1 MKLFK
6 ITTGITFLAL
16 LSVSFSSCQDMLD
29 TNAKEVVES
38 SENYHNVYDADN
50 AIWGLYGKVQN
61 LAENVVVLNEL
72 RADLMDVTTNATQ
85 DQVDLN
91 SHRETATNKYCD
103 PTPFYEVILN
113 ANDILY
119 NFKKMLAENKI
130 SKENYVPRYADVLAI
145 RCWAYLQLGMHF
157 KDIAYVTNPLQTVDS
172 LSIHDLFPTKSL
184 DELIPQLI
192 SEMESLPT
200 LETNTLSSFYGKT
213 ISDNGKSF
221 YLNLQFIDKHIL
233 LGDLY
238 LWNDQYVQAATQY
251 KAYMDAADA
260 ISSKTNIEN
269 KISTW
274 VWSGSNEPR
283 FQITYQRY
291 KDQDVTSFR
300 NMWKEIFY
308 RSSTDAGTSGSIGLQ
323 DEMIWMMSFS
333 GSANSVSPFIK
344 LFANTGQGQYQLKPS
359 SYAIDSLWNT
369 QVQQS
374 NGFVFDGRGRESSY
388 DNVNGQP
395 VVLKYL
401 YDYYAAGNPDA
412 NKTIHLNYFS
422 FANPYSKPGKW
433 FLYRAALLHLR
444 YAEAANRA
452 GYPRLAYSL
461 LNNGIKANYD
471 WTASTGT
478 TRTDKS
484 GVQYTSFPPVIP
496 IAIQIPVGASQDT
509 INAIKNR
516 YKLYEES
523 IPSKPYPAPFYLDA
537 RQNDVPYTFLRS
549 PWRDNGGIRGRAFL
563 LNITKP
569 DGIVTTADS
578 IQWIEKALIKEA
590 ALECGFEGHRW
601 GDLLRIA
608 RRNNKRDGGNSVA
621 TIMNAAVAH
630 KFNASGSGSAS
641 ITDGNLFLPM
651 KK

>member
-1 MKLFK
+1 MKLLK
-6 ITTGITFLAL
+6 ITTGITLFAL
-16 LSVSFSSCQDMLD
+16 LSASLTSCQDMID
-29 TNAKEVVES
+29 TNAKEVVEA

-72 RADLMDVTTNATQ
+72 RADLMDVTSNATQ

-91 SHRETATNKYCD
+91 QHQETASNKYCD

-119 NFKKMLAENKI
+119 NFKKMLDENKI
-130 SKENYVPRYADVLAI
+130 SKVDYNPRYSDVMAI

-157 KDIAYVTNPLQTVDS
+157 KDVAYVTNPLESVDS
-172 LSIHDLFPTKSL
+172 LSIAGLFPTKSL
-184 DELIPQLI
+184 DELISQLI
-192 SEMESLPT
+192 GEMESLPT
-200 LETNTLSSFYGKT
+200 RETNTLSSYYGKT
-213 ISDNGKSF
+213 ITDNSKSF
-221 YLNLQFIDKHIL
+221 YLNLQFVDKHIL

-238 LWNDQYVQAATQY
+238 LWNDQYVEAATQY

-260 ISSKTNIEN
+260 LSSKTNIEN

-308 RSSTDAGTSGSIGLQ
+308 RGSTDAGTSGSIGLQ

-333 GSANSVSPFIK
+333 GSSNSVSPFIK

-388 DNVNGQP
+388 DYVNGQP

-401 YDYYAAGNPDA
+401 YDYYAVGNTDA
-412 NKTIHLNYFS
+412 NKTIHLNYYNFTNQ
-422 FANPYSKPGKW
+422 FTKPGKW

-452 GYPRLAYSL
+452 GYPRLAYAL
-461 LNNGIKANYD
+461 LNNGIKANFEWLKSD
-471 WTASTGT
+471 RT
-478 TRTDKS
+478 TRADKA
-484 GVQYTSFPPVIP
+484 GVEYSSFPPANDSVP
-496 IAIQIPVGASQDT
+496 A
-509 INAIKNR
+509 R
-516 YKLYEES
+516 
-523 IPSKPYPAPFYLDA
+523 PYPAPFYLDA
-537 RQNDVPYTFLRS
+537 RQNDAPYTFLRS

-590 ALECGFEGHRW
+590 ALECGFEGQRW

-608 RRNNKRDGGNSVA
+608 RRNNKRDGATSVS

-630 KFNASGSGSAS
+630 KFNASGTGSAT
-641 ITDGNLFLPM
+641 ITDENLFLPM

>member
-1 MKLFK
+1 MKLLK
-6 ITTGITFLAL
+6 ITTGITLITL
-16 LSVSFSSCQDMLD
+16 LSVSLSSCQDMID
-29 TNAKEVVES
+29 TNAQEVVEA

-72 RADLMDVTTNATQ
+72 RADLMDVTSNATQ

-91 SHRETATNKYCD
+91 SHQETSANKYCD
-103 PTPFYEVILN
+103 PTPFFEVILN

-119 NFKKMLAENKI
+119 NFKKMLADNRI
-130 SKENYVPRYADVLAI
+130 SRDDYGPRYSDVVAI
-145 RCWAYLQLGMHF
+145 RCWAYLQLGIHF
-157 KDIAYVTNPLQTVDS
+157 KDVPYVTNPLLSIDS
-172 LSIHDLFPTKSL
+172 LTINGLFPTRTL

-192 SEMESLPT
+192 SEMESVPT
-200 LETNTLSSFYGKT
+200 KETNTLSSFYGKT
-213 ISDNGKSF
+213 ITDNSKSF

-238 LWNDQYVQAATQY
+238 LWNDQFVEAATQY

-260 ISSKTNIEN
+260 LSSKTNIEN
-269 KISTW
+269 KVSTW
-274 VWSGSNEPR
+274 VWASPNEPR
-283 FQITYQRY
+283 FQICYQRY
-291 KDQDVTSFR
+291 KDQDVNSFR

-308 RSSTDAGTSGSIGLQ
+308 RSSTDAGTSSTIGLQ

-333 GSANSVSPFIK
+333 GSSNSVSPFIK
-344 LFANTGQGQYQLKPS
+344 LFANTGQGLYQLKPS

-388 DNVNGQP
+388 DYVNGQP

-401 YDYYAAGNPDA
+401 YDYYAVDNTDA
-412 NKTIHLNYFS
+412 NKTIHLNYNNFT
-422 FANPYSKPGKW
+422 NQYTKPGKW

-452 GYPRLAYSL
+452 GYPRLAYAL
-461 LNNGIKANYD
+461 LNNGVKGNYD
-471 WTASTGT
+471 WV
-478 TRTDKS
+478 KS
-484 GVQYTSFPPVIP
+484 NGNSRANKVGVQYSSFPPANDS
-496 IAIQIPVGASQDT
+496 IAAV
-509 INAIKNR
+509 
-516 YKLYEES
+516 
-523 IPSKPYPAPFYLDA
+523 PYPAPFYLDA
-537 RQNDVPYTFLRS
+537 RQNDAPYPFLRS
-549 PWRDNGGIRGRAFL
+549 PWRDNGGIRNRANL
-563 LNITKP
+563 LSITKP
-569 DGIVTTADS
+569 ASVVTTADS

-590 ALECGFEGHRW
+590 ALECGFEGQRW

-608 RRNNKRDGGNSVA
+608 RRNNKRDGAGSVA
-621 TIMNAAVAH
+621 SIMNAAVAH
-630 KFNASGSGSAS
+630 KFNAAGSGSGS
-641 ITDGNLFLPM
+641 ITDANLFLPM

>member
-1 MKLFK
+1 MKILK
-6 ITTGITFLAL
+6 ITTGFTLFAL
-16 LSVSFSSCQDMLD
+16 LSISFSSCQDMID

-72 RADLMDVTTNATQ
+72 RADLMDVTSNATQ

-91 SHRETATNKYCD
+91 SHQETSTNKYCD

-130 SKENYVPRYADVLAI
+130 SKEDFTPRYSDVLAI
-145 RCWAYLQLGMHF
+145 RCWTYLQLGMHF
-157 KDIAYVTNPLQTVDS
+157 KDVSYVTNPLQSVDS
-172 LSIHDLFPTKSL
+172 LSIAGLFPTKNL
-184 DELIPQLI
+184 DDLIPELI
-192 SEMESLPT
+192 SEMESLPS

-213 ISDNGKSF
+213 ITDNSKSF
-221 YLNLQFIDKHIL
+221 YLNLQFVDKHVL

-238 LWNDQYVQAATQY
+238 LWNDQFVQAATQY

-260 ISSKTNIEN
+260 LSSKTNIEN
-269 KISTW
+269 KVSTW

-283 FQITYQRY
+283 FQICYQRY
-291 KDQDVTSFR
+291 KDQDVNSFR

-308 RSSTDAGTSGSIGLQ
+308 RSSTDAGNSGTIGLQ

-333 GSANSVSPFIK
+333 GSSNSVSPFIT

-388 DNVNGQP
+388 DYVNGQP

-401 YDYYAAGNPDA
+401 YDYYAVDNTDA
-412 NKTIHLNYFS
+412 NKTIHLNYYNFT
-422 FANPYSKPGKW
+422 NQYTKPGKW

-452 GYPRLAYSL
+452 GYPRLAYAL
-461 LNNGIKANYD
+461 LNNGIKTNFEWLKSD
-471 WTASTGT
+471 GT
-478 TRTDKS
+478 TRADKS
-484 GVQYTSFPPVIP
+484 GVEYSSFPPLNDSV
-496 IAIQIPVGASQDT
+496 AAV
-509 INAIKNR
+509 
-516 YKLYEES
+516 
-523 IPSKPYPAPFYLDA
+523 PYPAPFYLDA
-537 RQNDVPYTFLRS
+537 RQNDAPYTFLRS

-569 DGIVTTADS
+569 AGIVTTADS

-590 ALECGFEGHRW
+590 ALECGFEGQRW

-608 RRNNKRDGGNSVA
+608 RRNNKRDGAGSVA
-621 TIMNAAVAH
+621 TLMNAAVAH
-630 KFNASGSGSAS
+630 KFNAPGAGSGT
-641 ITDGNLFLPM
+641 ITDANLFLPM

>member
-1 MKLFK
+1 MKLLK
-6 ITTGITFLAL
+6 ITTGITLFAL
-16 LSVSFSSCQDMLD
+16 LAVSFSSCQDMID
-29 TNAKEVVES
+29 TNAKEVVEA

-72 RADLMDVTTNATQ
+72 RADLIDVTSNATQ
-85 DQVDLN
+85 DLVDLN
-91 SHRETATNKYCD
+91 SHQETAANKYCD
-103 PTPFYEVILN
+103 PAPFYEVILN

-130 SKENYVPRYADVLAI
+130 SQENYSPRYSDVVAI

-157 KDIAYVTNPLQTVDS
+157 KDVPYVTNPLLSIDS
-172 LSIHDLFPTKSL
+172 LAITGLFPTKTL

-200 LETNTLSSFYGKT
+200 RETNTLSSFYGKT
-213 ISDNGKSF
+213 ITNNSKSF
-221 YLNLQFIDKHIL
+221 YLNLQFLDKHVL

-238 LWNDQYVQAATQY
+238 LWNDQYVQAATEY

-260 ISSKTNIEN
+260 LSAKTNIEN
-269 KISTW
+269 KVSTW
-274 VWSGSNEPR
+274 VWTSSNEPR
-283 FQITYQRY
+283 FQICYQRY
-291 KDQDVTSFR
+291 KDMDVNSFR

-308 RSSTDAGTSGSIGLQ
+308 RSSTDGGSSGTIGLQ

-333 GSANSVSPFIK
+333 GSSTSVSPFIK

-359 SYAIDSLWNT
+359 AYAIDSLWNT

-388 DNVNGQP
+388 DYVNGQP

-401 YDYYAAGNPDA
+401 YDYYAVENTDG
-412 NKTIHLNYFS
+412 NKTIHLNYNS
-422 FANPYSKPGKW
+422 FANQFTKPGKW

-452 GYPRLAYSL
+452 GYPRLAYAL

-471 WTASTGT
+471 WVKSNGST
-478 TRTDKS
+478 RANKV
-484 GVQYTSFPPVIP
+484 GVQYSSFPPVN
-496 IAIQIPVGASQDT
+496 DT
-509 INAIKNR
+509 IAAV
-516 YKLYEES
+516 
-523 IPSKPYPAPFYLDA
+523 PYPAPFYLDA
-537 RQNDVPYTFLRS
+537 RQNDAPYTFLRS

-563 LNITKP
+563 LNITRP
-569 DGIVTTADS
+569 ADVVTTADS

-590 ALECGFEGHRW
+590 ALECGFEGQRW

-608 RRNNKRDGGNSVA
+608 RRKNKRDGAASVA
-621 TIMNAAVAH
+621 DIMNAAVAH
-630 KFNASGSGSAS
+630 KFNVSTSGSAT
-641 ITDGNLFLPM
+641 ITDANLFLPM

>member
-1 MKLFK
+1 MKLLK
-6 ITTGITFLAL
+6 TTIGITFFAL
-16 LSVSFSSCQDMLD
+16 LSVSFSSCQDMID

-72 RADLMDVTTNATQ
+72 RADLMDVTSNATQ
-85 DQVDLN
+85 DQVDL
-91 SHRETATNKYCD
+91 SLHKETAANKYCD

-119 NFKKMLAENKI
+119 NFKKMLADNRI
-130 SKENYVPRYADVLAI
+130 SKENYGPRYSDVMAI

-157 KDIAYVTNPLQTVDS
+157 KDVAYVTNPLQSIDS
-172 LSIHDLFPTKSL
+172 LEIKGLFPTKSL
-184 DELIPQLI
+184 DDLIPILI

-200 LETNTLSSFYGKT
+200 RETNTLSSFYGKT
-213 ISDNGKSF
+213 ITDNSKSF
-221 YLNLQFIDKHIL
+221 YLNLQFVDKHIL

-238 LWNDQYVQAATQY
+238 LWNDQFVEAATQY

-260 ISSKTNIEN
+260 LSSKTNIKN

-274 VWSGSNEPR
+274 VWAGSNEPR
-283 FQITYQRY
+283 FQITYQRF

-308 RSSTDAGTSGSIGLQ
+308 RGSTDAGTSGSIGLQ

-333 GSANSVSPFIK
+333 GSSNSVSPFIK

-374 NGFVFDGRGRESSY
+374 NGFMFDGRGRESSY
-388 DNVNGQP
+388 DYVNGQP

-401 YDYYAAGNPDA
+401 YDYYAVGNTDA
-412 NKTIHLNYFS
+412 NKTIHLNYYNFT
-422 FANPYSKPGKW
+422 NQYSKPGKW

-452 GYPRLAYSL
+452 GYPRLAYAL
-461 LNNGIKANYD
+461 LNNGVKSNFEWLKSD
-471 WTASTGT
+471 RT
-478 TRTDKS
+478 TRSDKF
-484 GVQYTSFPPVIP
+484 GVEYSSFPPANDSV
-496 IAIQIPVGASQDT
+496 AAV
-509 INAIKNR
+509 
-516 YKLYEES
+516 
-523 IPSKPYPAPFYLDA
+523 PYPAPFYLDA
-537 RQNDVPYTFLRS
+537 RQNDAPYTFLRS

-563 LNITKP
+563 VNITKP
-569 DGIVTTADS
+569 ADIVTTADS

-590 ALECGFEGHRW
+590 ALECGFEGQRW

-608 RRNNKRDGGNSVA
+608 RRNNKKDGAASVA

-630 KFNASGSGSAS
+630 KFNAGAAGSAT
-641 ITDGNLFLPM
+641 ITDENLFLPM